1 MRDIK
6 VASRYAKSLLGIA
19 IENKCLE
26 AVYQDMAMINKVCN
40 ENQELV
46 SVLKNT
52 IVKGDKKLAIL
63 NEIFKGINNVSA
75 SFVKLIVAKKRE
87 GLLADIANAFI
98 DAYKE
103 HHNIKSAFVTSA
115 VALSNEQKE
124 NIKKLINKT
133 YNSTIEFVE
142 KVDVD
147 IIGGIILRV
156 DDKQVDESIK
166 RKLQN
171 LVMEFKENPYVKAI

>member
-19 IENKCLE
+19 IDNKCLE
-26 AVYQDMAMINKVCN
+26 AVYQDMMMISKVCN
-40 ENQELV
+40 ENHELV
-46 SVLKNT
+46 LVLRNP
-52 IVKGDKKLAIL
+52 IVKGDKKLAVL

-75 SFVKLIVAKKRE
+75 SFVKIIVAKNRE
-87 GLLADIANAFI
+87 SLLVDIANAFV

-103 HHNIKSAFVTSA
+103 HHNIKTAYVTTA
-115 VALSNEQKE
+115 VALSSEQKE
-124 NIKKLINKT
+124 KIKKLINKT

-142 KVDVD
+142 KVDEE

-156 DDKQVDESIK
+156 EDKQIDESIK

-171 LVMEFKENPYVKAI
+171 LVMEFSENNYIKEI

>member
-19 IENKCLE
+19 VDNKCLE
-26 AVYQDMAMINKVCN
+26 AVYQDMTMINKVCN
-40 ENQELV
+40 ENHELV
-46 SVLKNT
+46 LVLKNP

-63 NEIFKGINNVSA
+63 NEIFKSINNVSA
-75 SFVKLIVAKKRE
+75 SFVKIIVAKQRE
-87 GLLADIANAFI
+87 ALLVDIANAFI
-98 DAYKE
+98 EAYKE
-103 HHNIKSAFVTSA
+103 HHNIKTAYVTSA
-115 VALSNEQKE
+115 VALSAEQKE

-133 YNSTIEFVE
+133 YNSTIELVE
-142 KVDVD
+142 KVDGE

-156 DDKQVDESIK
+156 EDKQVDESIK

-171 LVMEFKENPYVKAI
+171 LVMEFNENPYVKAI

>member
-19 IENKCLE
+19 VENKCLE
-26 AVYQDMAMINKVCN
+26 AVYQDMMMINKVYN
-40 ENQELV
+40 ENHELV
-46 SVLKNT
+46 LVMRNP

-75 SFVKLIVAKKRE
+75 SFIKIIVAKKRE
-87 GLLADIANAFI
+87 AMLVDIVNAFI

-103 HHNIKSAFVTSA
+103 HHNIKTAFVTTA
-115 VALSNEQKE
+115 VALSTEQKE

-142 KVDVD
+142 KVDAD

-156 DDKQVDESIK
+156 EDKQVDESIK

-171 LVMEFKENPYVKAI
+171 LAMAFN

>member
-26 AVYQDMAMINKVCN
+26 AVYQDMTMINKVCN
-40 ENQELV
+40 ENHELV
-46 SVLKNT
+46 LVLRNP

-87 GLLADIANAFI
+87 SILFDIANAFI

-103 HHNIKSAFVTSA
+103 HHNIKIAHVTSA
-115 VALSNEQKE
+115 VALNADQKE
-124 NIKKLINKT
+124 NIKKLVNKS
-133 YNSTIEFVE
+133 YNATIELVE
-142 KVDVD
+142 KVDAA

-156 DDKQVDESIK
+156 EDKQVDESIK

-171 LVMEFKENPYVKAI
+171 LVMEFN